1 VKPLDPRLLRYAK
14 SARLFLVAGGA
25 VGLATTG
32 CIVAFA
38 FLLTTLITRAID
50 GAPLDTLWP
59 FVGWLVAVILIR
71 AVLVWA
77 NDALSARAAARVKS
91 ELRTQIVDATTTLG
105 PAWMSG
111 RSSSDIATLAGRG
124 VDALDDY
131 FSKYIPQ
138 LLLTAIATP
147 VIVLSMFVTDWLSAV
162 IVIVTLPLIPVFMI
176 LIGWATQA
184 VQQRQWQ
191 ALGRLS
197 RGFVD
202 TLGGLATLK
211 IFGRQNRQVERMS
224 RITREYRVE
233 TMKVLR
239 VSFLSSFALELAAS
253 LSVAIVA
260 VSVGLRLVDG
270 SMLLPA
276 GLFVLLLAPEAFLPI
291 RQVGANFH
299 AAAEG
304 VTAADEAFAILD
316 EARARREGR
325 GSASDSAVAGGA
337 DVSDHAGVY
346 DHAVVSGATVVP
358 GAPIARG
365 AAVVFDPPSAEAV
378 AGEGAP
384 DADAGA
390 GLSVT
395 DLTVSYGEA
404 VAVQSFSATFA
415 AGSLTVLS
423 GPSGSGKSTIVAAL
437 NGFVPAEGRIAIDG
451 QQIASDRLA
460 DDRAWLAWAGQK
472 PGLIFGTVAENVAL
486 GDAQPDESLV
496 RRSLERAAIADLD
509 PRLEL
514 GVGGS
519 GVSGGQ
525 SQRVAI
531 ARALYRLESR
541 GCRVLVLD
549 EPSSALDH
557 ATEARLIASLRG
569 VARAGVAVIVV
580 SHRQAFLTAAD
591 TVVAIEPVSA
601 AQVAAR
607 ARTGATTGVPKGTER

>member
-59 FVGWLVAVILIR
+59 FVGALVAVILVR

-91 ELRTQIVDATTTLG
+91 ELRTQIVEATTTLG

-147 VIVLSMFVTDWLSAV
+147 VIVLAMFVTDWLSAV

-316 EARARREGR
+316 EARARR
-325 GSASDSAVAGGA
+325 AGPGA
-337 DVSDHAGVY
+337 KP
-346 DHAVVSGATVVP
+346 VSGAGSDSRSVAVGDAGS
-358 GAPIARG
+358 GADASLESTP
-365 AAVVFDPPSAEAV
+365 AASSGGLVASSLHGAEADSPTATATARV
-378 AGEGAP
+378 A
-384 DADAGA
+384 A
-390 GLSVT
+390 GLGMLWWCRTSRH
-395 DLTVSYGEA
+395 
-404 VAVQSFSATFA
+404 
-415 AGSLTVLS
+415 GSRPVRS
-423 GPSGSGKSTIVAAL
+423 RCCR
-437 NGFVPAEGRIAIDG
+437 GR
-451 QQIASDRLA
+451 
-460 DDRAWLAWAGQK
+460 
-472 PGLIFGTVAENVAL
+472 
-486 GDAQPDESLV
+486 
-496 RRSLERAAIADLD
+496 
-509 PRLEL
+509 
-514 GVGGS
+514 
-519 GVSGGQ
+519 
-525 SQRVAI
+525 
-531 ARALYRLESR
+531 
-541 GCRVLVLD
+541 
-549 EPSSALDH
+549 
-557 ATEARLIASLRG
+557 
-569 VARAGVAVIVV
+569 
-580 SHRQAFLTAAD
+580 
-591 TVVAIEPVSA
+591 
-601 AQVAAR
+601 AAR
-607 ARTGATTGVPKGTER
+607 ASRRSWRR

>member
-59 FVGWLVAVILIR
+59 FVGALVAVILVR

-316 EARARREGR
+316 EARARREGHSAAR
-325 GSASDSAVAGGA
+325 GGAVISGAPAVPGEVVGAGGA
-337 DVSDHAGVY
+337 GAG
-346 DHAVVSGATVVP
+346 AGADA
-358 GAPIARG
+358 GAG
-365 AAVVFDPPSAEAV
+365 
-378 AGEGAP
+378 
-384 DADAGA
+384 AGA

-395 DLTVSYGEA
+395 GLTVAYGDA
-404 VAVQSFSATFA
+404 VAVEDFSATFA

-423 GPSGSGKSTIVAAL
+423 GPSGSGKSTIVAAV
-437 NGFVPAEGRIAIDG
+437 NGFVPASGGITVDGR
-451 QQIASDRLA
+451 QIASDRLA

-472 PGLIFGTVAENVAL
+472 PGLVFGTVAENVAL
-486 GDAQPDESLV
+486 GDAQPDEPLV
-496 RRSLERAAIADLD
+496 RRSLQRAAIDGLD

-519 GVSGGQ
+519 GISGGQ
-525 SQRVAI
+525 AQRVAI

-541 GCRVLVLD
+541 GCRVLILD

-557 ATEARLIASLRG
+557 ATEARLIDGLRE

-591 TVVAIEPVSA
+591 TVVAIAPVSA
-601 AQVAAR
+601 TRVTAR
-607 ARTGATTGVPKGTER
+607 ARPGATTGVPKGTER

>member
-1 VKPLDPRLLRYAK
+1 MKPLDPRLLRYAK

-38 FLLTTLITRAID
+38 FLVTTLITRAID

-59 FVGWLVAVILIR
+59 FVGALVAVILIR
-71 AVLVWA
+71 ALLVWA

-147 VIVLSMFVTDWLSAV
+147 VIVLAMFVTDWLSAV

-260 VSVGLRLVDG
+260 VAVGLRLVDG

-316 EARARREGR
+316 EARARRVGR
-325 GSASDSAVAGGA
+325 DSASGSGVVSGA
-337 DVSDHAGVY
+337 PGAPGT
-346 DHAVVSGATVVP
+346 AVVSGASSAARVVV
-358 GAPIARG
+358 G
-365 AAVVFDPPSAEAV
+365 D
-378 AGEGAP
+378 GAP
-384 DADAGA
+384 DADVGA
-390 GLSVT
+390 GLAVT
-395 DLTVSYGEA
+395 GLTVSYGDV
-404 VAVQSFSATFA
+404 VAVENFSATFA
-415 AGSLTVLS
+415 AGSLTLLS
-423 GPSGSGKSTIVAAL
+423 GPSGAGKSTIVAAL
-437 NGFVPAEGRIAIDG
+437 NGFVPASGSIAVDGR
-451 QQIASDRLA
+451 QIASDRVA

-472 PGLIFGTVAENVAL
+472 AGLIFGTVAENVAL
-486 GDAQPDESLV
+486 GDAQPDEALV
-496 RRSLERAAIADLD
+496 RRSLARAASAGLD

-525 SQRVAI
+525 AQRVAI

-557 ATEARLIASLRG
+557 ATEARLIESLRE
-569 VARAGVAVIVV
+569 VARVGVAVVV
-580 SHRQAFLTAAD
+580 ISHRQAFLTAAD
-591 TVVAIEPVSA
+591 AVVTVAPVTATTPRENA
-601 AQVAAR
+601 AAAGTP
-607 ARTGATTGVPKGTER
+607 TGAPRGTGR

>member
-1 VKPLDPRLLRYAK
+1 MKPLDPRLLRYAK

-59 FVGWLVAVILIR
+59 FVGALVAVILVR

-325 GSASDSAVAGGA
+325 GSASESA
-337 DVSDHAGVY
+337 
-346 DHAVVSGATVVP
+346 VSGATVVP
-358 GAPIARG
+358 GAPIVRG
-365 AAVVFDPPSAEAV
+365 TAVVPDPPSAEAV

-390 GLSVT
+390 GLCVT

-404 VAVQSFSATFA
+404 VAVQDFSATFA

-451 QQIASDRLA
+451 RQIASDRLA

-525 SQRVAI
+525 AQRVAI

-541 GCRVLVLD
+541 ECRVLVLD

-601 AQVAAR
+601 AQVTAR
-607 ARTGATTGVPKGTER
+607 ARTGATTGVPKGTKR

>member
-1 VKPLDPRLLRYAK
+1 MKPLDPRLLRYAK

-59 FVGWLVAVILIR
+59 FVGALVAVILVR

-197 RGFVD
+197 RGFLD

-224 RITREYRVE
+224 RITRDYRVE

-325 GSASDSAVAGGA
+325 GSASESA
-337 DVSDHAGVY
+337 
-346 DHAVVSGATVVP
+346 VSGAAVVP
-358 GAPIARG
+358 GAPIVRG
-365 AAVVFDPPSAEAV
+365 TTVVPDPPSAEAV

-390 GLSVT
+390 GLCVT

-404 VAVQSFSATFA
+404 VAVQNFSATFA

-437 NGFVPAEGRIAIDG
+437 NGFVPAEGRVAIDG
-451 QQIASDRLA
+451 RQIASDRLA

-496 RRSLERAAIADLD
+496 RRSLQRAAIADLD

-525 SQRVAI
+525 AQRVAI
-531 ARALYRLESR
+531 ARALYRLGSR

-601 AQVAAR
+601 AQVTAR
-607 ARTGATTGVPKGTER
+607 ARTGATTGVPKGTKR

>member
-1 VKPLDPRLLRYAK
+1 MKPLDPRLLRYAK

-59 FVGWLVAVILIR
+59 FVGALVAVILVR

-224 RITREYRVE
+224 RITRDYRVE

-325 GSASDSAVAGGA
+325 GSASESA
-337 DVSDHAGVY
+337 
-346 DHAVVSGATVVP
+346 VSGAAVVP
-358 GAPIARG
+358 GAPIVRG
-365 AAVVFDPPSAEAV
+365 TTVVPDPPSAEAV

-390 GLSVT
+390 GLCVT

-404 VAVQSFSATFA
+404 VAVQNFSATFA

-437 NGFVPAEGRIAIDG
+437 NGFVPAEGRVAIDG
-451 QQIASDRLA
+451 RQIASDRLA

-525 SQRVAI
+525 AQRVAI

-557 ATEARLIASLRG
+557 ATEARLIASLRE

-601 AQVAAR
+601 AQVTAR

>member
-1 VKPLDPRLLRYAK
+1 MKPLDPRLLRYAK

-50 GAPLDTLWP
+50 GTPLDTLWP
-59 FVGWLVAVILIR
+59 FVGALVAVILIR

-316 EARARREGR
+316 EARARRKGHDA
-325 GSASDSAVAGGA
+325 ASESVVSGG
-337 DVSDHAGVY
+337 
-346 DHAVVSGATVVP
+346 AVVSD
-358 GAPIARG
+358 
-365 AAVVFDPPSAEAV
+365 AADD
-378 AGEGAP
+378 GAP
-384 DADAGA
+384 DTDART

-395 DLTVSYGEA
+395 DLTVSYEEA
-404 VAVQSFSATFA
+404 VAVQNFSATFA
-415 AGSLTVLS
+415 ACSLTVLS

-437 NGFVPAEGRIAIDG
+437 NGFVPAEGRIAVDG
-451 QQIASDRLA
+451 REVASDRLVN
-460 DDRAWLAWAGQK
+460 DRAWLAWAGQK
-472 PGLIFGTVAENVAL
+472 PGLIFGSVAENVAL

-525 SQRVAI
+525 AQRVAI

-557 ATEARLIASLRG
+557 ATEARLIASLRE

-580 SHRQAFLTAAD
+580 SHRQAFLSAAD
-591 TVVAIEPVSA
+591 VVVTIAPVSA
-601 AQVAAR
+601 AGATAR
-607 ARTGATTGVPKGTER
+607 GRAGATTAVAEGTER

>member
-1 VKPLDPRLLRYAK
+1 MKPLDPRLLRYAK

-59 FVGWLVAVILIR
+59 FLGALVAVILVR

-147 VIVLSMFVTDWLSAV
+147 VIVLAMFVTDWLSAV

-184 VQQRQWQ
+184 IQQKQWQ

-211 IFGRQNRQVERMS
+211 IFGRQSRQVERMS

-304 VTAADEAFAILD
+304 VAAADEAFAILD
-316 EARARREGR
+316 EARARRGGSGQAAVPAA
-325 GSASDSAVAGGA
+325 GSARAPEGSGPGL
-337 DVSDHAGVY
+337 
-346 DHAVVSGATVVP
+346 VV
-358 GAPIARG
+358 
-365 AAVVFDPPSAEAV
+365 
-378 AGEGAP
+378 
-384 DADAGA
+384 DA
-390 GLSVT
+390 LS
-395 DLTVSYGEA
+395 VSYGDA
-404 VAVQSFSATFA
+404 VAVRDFSATFA

-437 NGFVPAEGRIAIDG
+437 NGFVPAEGRIVVDG
-451 QQIASDRLA
+451 REIASDRSV

-496 RRSLERAAIADLD
+496 RTALEQAAIADLD
-509 PRLEL
+509 PRVEL

-525 SQRVAI
+525 AQRVAI

-557 ATEARLIASLRG
+557 ATEARLIGELRR
-569 VARAGVAVIVV
+569 VARSGVAVVVV

-591 TVVAIEPVSA
+591 EVVTIAP
-601 AQVAAR
+601 VAAP
-607 ARTGATTGVPKGTER
+607 VPVAGPAENVAAAASDGFEPRGTER

>member
-1 VKPLDPRLLRYAK
+1 MKPLDPRLLRYAK

-59 FVGWLVAVILIR
+59 FLGALVAVILVR

-77 NDALSARAAARVKS
+77 NDALSARAAARVKG

-316 EARARREGR
+316 EARARRAGQ
-325 GSASDSAVAGGA
+325 GAKPAPVASSGEPVASSLRRAEA
-337 DVSDHAGVY
+337 D
-346 DHAVVSGATVVP
+346 
-358 GAPIARG
+358 
-365 AAVVFDPPSAEAV
+365 PSAPTAPVAAGLAV
-378 AGEGAP
+378 S
-384 DADAGA
+384 
-390 GLSVT
+390 GLSV
-395 DLTVSYGEA
+395 SYGDD
-404 VAVQSFSATFA
+404 VVVQEFSARFE

-437 NGFVPAEGRIAIDG
+437 NGFVPAVGRIAVDG
-451 QQIASDRLA
+451 RDVASDRSV

-486 GDAQPDESLV
+486 GDAQPDEPLV

-509 PRLEL
+509 PRQEL

-525 SQRVAI
+525 AQRVAI

-557 ATEARLIASLRG
+557 ATEARLIARLRE

-580 SHRQAFLTAAD
+580 SHRQAFLSAAD
-591 TVVAIEPVSA
+591 AVVTIAPVSA
-601 AQVAAR
+601 AGATAR
-607 ARTGATTGVPKGTER
+607 ARTRATTGAPRGVER